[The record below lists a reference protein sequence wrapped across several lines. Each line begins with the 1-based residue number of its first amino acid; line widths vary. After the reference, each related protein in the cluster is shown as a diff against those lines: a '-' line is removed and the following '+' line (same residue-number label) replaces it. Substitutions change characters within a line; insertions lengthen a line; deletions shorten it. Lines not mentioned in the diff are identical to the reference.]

1 MAYFKDYLA
10 AAQAAAAFGGID
22 KYLALSK
29 ALNPNFDVEAAR
41 TEYNNLVQQHDEHI
55 NSLYDGTYTKK
66 LEEEKA
72 AAEAQAAEEAKA
84 AEEKKAALA
93 ETDYDSDWVSGL
105 SKGSYNEYGQY
116 VPSRYTHGTAV
127 ANGTWNTDGW
137 SEDAINAIREKYGD
151 SAANYVKSKMESKTG
166 LEGNTYYVGNLD
178 DILQDYFTLSPE
190 EQLDQT
196 ATNTTEDS
204 TLEQELKN
212 LLGANYAKE
221 DKSDFYNLVAKS
233 YNQGV
238 ADKLKEA
245 IDNGTVRDNGL
256 GISWSAYLKD
266 LLEGENRERAVQND
280 ATRENKGTYGESWAE
295 ATGDTESYG
304 EDYKESTGTQGAAGE
319 TYVQQNDNSSPTRGA
334 FWRSEGD
341 YSGATN
347 AAAGQAAM
355 AEEAQS
361 AQAQAKQNYLS
372 NASAGINRSRAGMLS
387 DADAD
392 STSGV
397 ANTYAANKS
406 LGASTQADYLKKM
419 AEANAAQQQAEN
431 LRRGSGYNTLGA
443 VLQGAGSGAAM
454 GATISDE
461 NMKESPKEFDQNKLI
476 EAVKEFKRLKKRLD
490 ELKARRTK

>member
-1 MAYFKDYLA
+1 MAYFKDWA
-10 AAQAAAAFGGID
+10 HAKHSVDDIFGGID
-22 KYLALSK
+22 NYIRLSS
-29 ALNPNFDVEAAR
+29 AIRGFDAEGHRA
-41 TEYNNLVQQHDEHI
+41 EYNAL
-55 NSLYDGTYTKK
+55 
-66 LEEEKA
+66 KA
-72 AAEAQAAEEAKA
+72 AAEGKA
-84 AEEKKAALA
+84 AAEKKAADERKEKLA
-93 ETDYDSDWVSGL
+93 QAGYNSDWISSL
-105 SKGSYNEYGQY
+105 SKGSYNDWGQY
-116 VPSRYTHGTAV
+116 IPSRYTHGV
-127 ANGTWNTDGW
+127 ATTGGGWNTDGW
-137 SEDAINAIREKYGD
+137 SKDAIDAIKEKYGD
-151 SAANYVKSKMESKTG
+151 SAANYVKSKMTSKTG
-166 LEGNTYYVGNLD
+166 LEGDTYYVGNLD
-178 DILQDYFTLSPE
+178 SILQDYLLLSPE
-190 EQLDQT
+190 EQIEHT

-221 DKSDFYNLVAKS
+221 DKTDFYNLVAKS

-280 ATRENKGTYGESWAE
+280 ATRENKETNGEKWAK
-295 ATGDTESYG
+295 ATGDTASYG
-304 EDYKESTGTQGAAGE
+304 EDYKEATNTQGATGE
-319 TYVQQNDNSSPTRGA
+319 TYVQQNDNSSPTRGS
-334 FWRSEGD
+334 FWRSDGD
-341 YSGATN
+341 YSGAAN

-355 AEEAQS
+355 AEEAQK

-387 DADAD
+387 DAGAD
-392 STSGV
+392 SKSGV
-397 ANTYAANKS
+397 ASIYAANKG

-419 AEANAAQQQAEN
+419 ATANAAQQQAEN
-431 LRRGSGYNTLGA
+431 LRRGAGYNTLGA

-461 NMKESPKEFDQNKLI
+461 NMKESPEEFDQNKLI
-476 EAVKEFKRLKKRLD
+476 EAVEEFKRLKKRLD